1 MNLVLTMAGK
11 YQRFRLFGNRVPKY
25 LMPLGKFT
33 VLWHVINEIKRSSPN
48 IQVFLLANKEDRDF
62 FPVLTAILSDFS
74 VDPTN
79 LAFIDDTNS
88 QLETAVTINN
98 SFQGRFLN
106 NHEPIVFGNIDTI
119 TKSRSSF
126 FVRLSD
132 LEKNEGLI
140 DSFKGSSHQ
149 YSYVKTV
156 QGDAVDLIAD
166 GSRVS
171 DKACSGLYG
180 FGSADFF
187 SFEAKKVLREQR
199 VANFT
204 NLYASLIE
212 RGFSSYVQHNPDAR
226 DTIVLGTPEEY
237 ITNLHR
243 FSS

>member
-1 MNLVLTMAGK
+1 MNVVLTMAGK

-25 LMPLGKFT
+25 LMPLGKVT
-33 VLWHVINEIKRSSPN
+33 VLWHVIDELKRSSSN

-74 VDPTN
+74 IDPNN

-98 SFQGRFLN
+98 NFQGRFLN
-106 NHEPIVFGNIDTI
+106 NHDPIVFGNIDTI
-119 TKSRSSF
+119 IKSRSSF
-126 FVRLSD
+126 FDRLST

-140 DSFKGSSHQ
+140 DSFKGSSHE
-149 YSYVKTV
+149 YSYVKTS
-156 QGDAVDLIAD
+156 QDDILDLIAD

-171 DKACSGLYG
+171 EKACSGLYG
-180 FGSADFF
+180 FGSTDFF
-187 SFEAKKVLREQR
+187 SSEAKEVLRER
-199 VANFT
+199 KAANFT
-204 NLYASLIE
+204 NIYASLLE
-212 RGFSSYVQHNPDAR
+212 KGCSSYVQHNPDAR

-243 FSS
+243 FSL